1 MESRLSSAKTCIS
14 ARDQPLVLTSLL
26 FWVMDTLQPMSG
38 LCFVKPI
45 TTAETLSG
53 GSIVLPE
60 SYRARVTAQQAEIVA
75 VGPPG
80 RCDELEDCERPHAG
94 DRHLVDPRIVPGAW
108 VLCAKWAYVAIEDK
122 LFAVRHEHILG
133 VFIGSPIVP
142 GAPEH
147 RSHSQPPALAAAQS
161 GRAPRPHR
169 APRAA
174 SPRTT
179 APAPAPP
186 RSEEHTS
193 ELQSHS

>member
-1 MESRLSSAKTCIS
+1 MPRPECSGNVGEAARKASHERVGRFLLRPGQLHLRSSIPTMATMAPLTAPQPAPFFATPVRRFVTLSPTSAICMDSRWSSAKTCIS

-108 VLCAKWAYVAIEDK
+108 VLCAK
-122 LFAVRHEHILG
+122 
-133 VFIGSPIVP
+133 
-142 GAPEH
+142 
-147 RSHSQPPALAAAQS
+147 
-161 GRAPRPHR
+161 
-169 APRAA
+169 
-174 SPRTT
+174 
-179 APAPAPP
+179 
-186 RSEEHTS
+186 
-193 ELQSHS
+193 

>member
-1 MESRLSSAKTCIS
+1 MESRWSSAKTCIS
-14 ARDQPLVLTSLL
+14 ARDPPLVFPSLL
-26 FWVMDTLQPMSG
+26 FWGMDTLQPMSA
-38 LCFVKPI
+38 LCFAQPI

-122 LFAVRHEHILG
+122 LFAVRHEDILG
-133 VFIGSPIVP
+133 VFIESPRVA

-147 RSHSQPPALAAAQS
+147 RSDSQPPALAASQS
-161 GRAPRPHR
+161 GRVPRPDWD
-169 APRAA
+169 AA
-174 SPRTT
+174 SAGDR
-179 APAPAPP
+179 
-186 RSEEHTS
+186 RSTRLNS
-193 ELQSHS
+193 G